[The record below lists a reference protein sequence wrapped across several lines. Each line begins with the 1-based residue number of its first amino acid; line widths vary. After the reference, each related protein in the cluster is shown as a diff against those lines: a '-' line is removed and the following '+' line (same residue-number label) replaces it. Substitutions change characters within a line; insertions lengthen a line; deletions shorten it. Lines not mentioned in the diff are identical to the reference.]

1 MYIKKEGK
9 KGEKVQQ
16 DKKVTEKYNIK
27 TQSRRVIDR
36 ELKKWDNW

>member
-1 MYIKKEGK
+1 MYIKKEEK

-16 DKKVTEKYNIK
+16 GKKVTEKYNIK

>member
-1 MYIKKEGK
+1 MYIKKEG
-9 KGEKVQQ
+9 
-16 DKKVTEKYNIK
+16 KKVTEKYNIK